1 MGDTQAVELA
11 QTCHLGLALQH
22 SVLAPGDLV
31 GLTLPPPRGKT
42 FAGILINDFVTLSKR
57 RPEQDGASPAAVVAD
72 KMQDTYKAVELLPN
86 ERKAF
91 RDQEVA
97 SFWGCDLDGRAGL
110 LRGSLK
116 RAVPL
121 AGLLLEVVQIG
132 VATPE
137 LLQVFTGSVISL
149 FFFRRR
155 FLALLDPFFKV
166 TEEGE
171 KSKFLS

>member
-1 MGDTQAVELA
+1 M
-11 QTCHLGLALQH
+11 
-22 SVLAPGDLV
+22 
-31 GLTLPPPRGKT
+31 
-42 FAGILINDFVTLSKR
+42 
-57 RPEQDGASPAAVVAD
+57 AD

-137 LLQVFTGSVISL
+137 SSRDLSFLFSYFGGDFWHFWILFSELQRKARRASFCLECRSQRDAAHRFCAATYVRFKLAGRGEQSTCCV
-149 FFFRRR
+149 RR
-155 FLALLDPFFKV
+155 FKL
-166 TEEGE
+166 GR
-171 KSKFLS
+171 SWSGQ